1 MSCLVAQL
9 CPTLCDPHGGHMSLV
24 DRGVH
29 QAPLSMKF
37 SRQEY
42 WGGLLFPSLEDLPN
56 LVIETRSSALLADS
70 LPSEP
75 PVKPLNLHS
84 NEFIVRYES

>member
-1 MSCLVAQL
+1 
-9 CPTLCDPHGGHMSLV
+9 MSLV

-56 LVIETRSSALLADS
+56 LGIETRSSALLADS

>member
-1 MSCLVAQL
+1 
-9 CPTLCDPHGGHMSLV
+9 MSLV

-56 LVIETRSSALLADS
+56 LGIETRSLALLADS
-70 LPSEP
+70 FPSEP

>member
-1 MSCLVAQL
+1 
-9 CPTLCDPHGGHMSLV
+9 MSLV

-42 WGGLLFPSLEDLPN
+42 WGGLLFPSLEDLHN
-56 LVIETRSSALLADS
+56 LGIETRSSALLADS